1 MAAVGRHPLLF
12 LKNILRRRHI
22 ELLLKI
28 PAKNRGG
35 VKSYHIRHLIYFI
48 LMGLQKLGRLFEPR
62 QD

>member
-12 LKNILRRRHI
+12 LKNVLRRRHI

-35 VKSYHIRHLIYFI
+35 VIILPYTRPHILYID
-48 LMGLQKLGRLFEPR
+48 GS
-62 QD
+62 